1 MRISDEQERRTS
13 FSKILMELAKS
24 QELLKDN
31 KAKSRIYKE
40 LENIYYKCNKDNF
53 RHFYSDIFAI
63 LTIIDGD
70 SELGSL
76 DVLAQNIAA
85 IKAGYSPLNKD
96 KNDNIID
103 ISKEINKLYDHT
115 NLDIARI
122 NYTKTMTN
130 NTISEIQK
138 CKNLISELQTKI
150 KDEEKRNNK
159 VEADLKKNQ
168 SDMQKQ
174 YITILGIFASIVIA
188 FTGAIAFSSS
198 VLNNIHKS
206 SCYKIGVI
214 SLIIGIVFFNLVWC
228 LLDFIRSINGE
239 IERKWVYWIAIPDV
253 RLSY

>member
-150 KDEEKRNNK
+150 KDEEI
-159 VEADLKKNQ
+159 LK
-168 SDMQKQ
+168 
-174 YITILGIFASIVIA
+174 
-188 FTGAIAFSSS
+188 
-198 VLNNIHKS
+198 
-206 SCYKIGVI
+206 VI
-214 SLIIGIVFFNLVWC
+214 SNYA
-228 LLDFIRSINGE
+228 E
-239 IERKWVYWIAIPDV
+239 IEENGLEIKMSKTRSENDNRPVSALVANIPLKNLKDRRK
-253 RLSY
+253 